1 MTVVETRPHTASAGL
16 ESPNLVASTSPNAV
30 ITKEQHHAQSDFL
43 DKLPLKASVLTA
55 FAACPGVAQGVV
67 RWIMSKLEIIEDPAT
82 PKIQQ
87 DQSVGVHYSS
97 VRNTVNSL

>member
-1 MTVVETRPHTASAGL
+1 MTVVETRPHAASAGL

-43 DKLPLKASVLTA
+43 DKLSLKASVLTA

-82 PKIQQ
+82 PRIQQ
-87 DQSVGVHYSS
+87 DQSVGAHYSS
-97 VRNTVNSL
+97 VGNTVNSL